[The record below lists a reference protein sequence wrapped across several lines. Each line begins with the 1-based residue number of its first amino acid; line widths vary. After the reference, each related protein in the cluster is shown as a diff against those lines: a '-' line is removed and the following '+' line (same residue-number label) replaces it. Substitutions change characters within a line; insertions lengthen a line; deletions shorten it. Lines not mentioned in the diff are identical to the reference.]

1 MLLFWGHLLKYRV
14 LRRIPAL
21 HRSSLLFRDRPRF
34 YADTSGMA
42 NQIEC
47 QPGKYQ
53 PSPSQEGCLEPV
65 QVSLLTS
72 MSTDQTP
79 CPAGTYNPVSSAI
92 NQSACIESGEGHYV
106 PSPGSSRQS
115 PCIAGTFQNQTRQV
129 SCIEADPGNYV
140 PVDASSSQTACSP
153 GQYQPSPGQIICFST
168 DPGYF
173 TAEQSSSS
181 QEACQPG
188 TYQPSSGQTS
198 CLDTVPGYFA
208 PDSGQSDQTPA
219 PLDHYVPNPR
229 SSSTELC
236 PEGTITISS
245 ASVSVDYCLS
255 DTDGD
260 RITTEQIRMMTVTE

>member
-14 LRRIPAL
+14 LPENT
-21 HRSSLLFRDRPRF
+21 SSTGQASRLETDPGF

-47 QPGKYQ
+47 QPENT
-53 PSPSQEGCLEPV
+53 SHR
-65 QVSLLTS
+65 QVRNKFRGQSWFLCWTP

-92 NQSACIESGEGHYV
+92 NQSACIESVEGHYV
-106 PSPGSSRQS
+106 PSPGSSRQP

-198 CLDTVPGYFA
+198 CLDTVPGTCSRLRTIRSNSS
-208 PDSGQSDQTPA
+208 PPR
-219 PLDHYVPNPR
+219 PLR
-229 SSSTELC
+229 SKSKKLVHRAMSRGGL
-236 PEGTITISS
+236 
-245 ASVSVDYCLS
+245 
-255 DTDGD
+255 
-260 RITTEQIRMMTVTE
+260 